1 MSDNTAFE
9 SFVEQYQ
16 NLVFT
21 VALRLLQNPSDAQDV
36 AQEVFLRAYKEF
48 EMLKDNPSAGG
59 WLRCVARNLCL
70 NYLTRYR
77 ARWTVFSDFFHREG
91 NDSESREEWIS
102 NFAFESPSEGP
113 SDDQAYVQKA
123 LMALPARQ
131 RVPLV
136 LYHYEEMSYEEIAKF
151 LKTSLCQVKTDIHR
165 GREALREKILLY
177 RRQSDSGFAD
187 FVKTEETAPAR
198 KTGRPENFLQRKFSE
213 ESRPFFAGLQL
224 LKP

>member
-1 MSDNTAFE
+1 MSNNTAFE

-21 VALRLLQNPSDAQDV
+21 VAVRLLQNPSDAQDV
-36 AQEVFLRAYKEF
+36 AQEVFLRAYREF
-48 EMLKDNPSAGG
+48 DMLKDNPSAGG

-77 ARWTVFSDFFHREG
+77 ARWTVFSDFFHHEDDR
-91 NDSESREEWIS
+91 SENCEDWIS
-102 NFAFESPSEGP
+102 NFAFESPSDGP
-113 SDDQAYVQKA
+113 SEDQAHVQRA
-123 LMALPARQ
+123 LMSLPVRQ

-151 LKTSLCQVKTDIHR
+151 LKTSLSRVKTDIHR
-165 GREALREKILLY
+165 GREALREKILRY

-187 FVKTEETAPAR
+187 LVKTEATIPTR
-198 KTGRPENFLQRKFSE
+198 KTGGPKNFLQREFSE